1 MANCYGPGVAIGVN
15 ADRVDRKFCE
25 RIKIV
30 CACVLHREIVGE
42 QKYKVCAR
50 QPCLARKKRE
60 ERERR
65 ERKRE
70 ESSERKERERERP
83 GWSLGHGPSDDHFI
97 FLCENSAPS
106 VHI

>member
-1 MANCYGPGVAIGVN
+1 
-15 ADRVDRKFCE
+15 
-25 RIKIV
+25 
-30 CACVLHREIVGE
+30 
-42 QKYKVCAR
+42 
-50 QPCLARKKRE
+50 LARKKRE

>member
-1 MANCYGPGVAIGVN
+1 
-15 ADRVDRKFCE
+15 
-25 RIKIV
+25 V

-42 QKYKVCAR
+42 QKYKGVCPTAWFG
-50 QPCLARKKRE
+50 KKKKRGERE
-60 ERERR
+60 EREK
-65 ERKRE
+65 EKRVV
-70 ESSERKERERERP
+70 RERERP